1 MAPPNRNPKRTTEQR
16 GAIGVAENLKFAVGI
31 ISGTSMDGIDVAAIE
46 TDGEAVV
53 RRIGGR
59 TFPYPDAVR
68 SHLLDVIAAPDVAMA
83 DGLSSLEAEVTDAHA
98 DALLAFLDYA
108 GIALSSVDVAGF
120 HGQTVLHRP
129 EIRFTRQLLDG
140 CRAAERTGIDVVAQ
154 FRLADVAAGGQGAP
168 LVPLYH
174 RALVACSGLEGAI
187 AVLNLGGVG
196 NVTYVDGDNVLA
208 FDTGPASAL
217 IDDWVR
223 AHGRGD
229 YDHDGL
235 IAGSGRVDERRLS
248 ELMAAPFFLLPP
260 PKSLDRNAFRQA
272 AGIVDGLSLED
283 GAATLTAFT
292 IAATAAA
299 RVHMPAQPH
308 RWLVAGGGRLN
319 SAVLGG
325 LRRVMGVPVDPVE
338 VVGWDGDTLEAEC
351 FAYLAVRSM
360 AGATLSLPSTT
371 GVPRP
376 MTGGVHFKPGLQH
389 APGSGDGR

>member
-1 MAPPNRNPKRTTEQR
+1 
-16 GAIGVAENLKFAVGI
+16 VADKLKLALGI

-46 TDGEAVV
+46 TDGEADV

-59 TFPYPDAVR
+59 TFPYPVAVR
-68 SHLLDVIAAPDVAMA
+68 SRLLEVIATPVVAMTDA
-83 DGLSSLEAEVTDAHA
+83 LSSLEADVTDAHA
-98 DALLAFLDYA
+98 DALLTFLDET
-108 GIALSSVDVAGF
+108 GISPSSVDVAGF

-140 CRAAERTGIDVVAQ
+140 HRAAARTGINVVAQ
-154 FRLADVAAGGQGAP
+154 FRLADISAGGQGAP

-174 RALVACSGLEGAI
+174 QALVACSGLEGAI

-196 NVTYVDGDNVLA
+196 NVTYVDGDHVLA

-229 YDHDGL
+229 YDHDGM
-235 IAGSGRVDERRLS
+235 IARAGKIDDRRLE
-248 ELMAAPFFLLPP
+248 ELMAAPFFGLPP

-272 AGIVDGLSLED
+272 ARIVEGLSVED

-292 IAATAAA
+292 IVATAAA
-299 RVHMPAQPH
+299 RGHMPAQPA

-319 SAVLGG
+319 SALLEG
-325 LRRVMGVPVDPVE
+325 LRRMLGVPVDPVE
-338 VVGWDGDTLEAEC
+338 VVRWDGDTLEAEC
-351 FAYLAVRSM
+351 FAYLAVRSL

-371 GVPRP
+371 GVLRP
-376 MTGGVHFKPGLQH
+376 MTGGVHFKPGAQH
-389 APGSGDGR
+389 GPRSGDRR